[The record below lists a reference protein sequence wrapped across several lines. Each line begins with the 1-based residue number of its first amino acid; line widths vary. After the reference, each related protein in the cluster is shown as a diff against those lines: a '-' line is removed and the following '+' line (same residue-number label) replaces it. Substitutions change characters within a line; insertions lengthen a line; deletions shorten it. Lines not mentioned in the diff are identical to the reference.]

1 MDKEFRI
8 IPSEN
13 FNQSFISKKEEL
25 DFNNLDLDHFNDNEN
40 DNNNFNDNNNLHEYQ
55 NMNESNPANINYD
68 HSMSFN
74 IDEDQNINVNK
85 FDLGLENDFLKE
97 DMIMNKKQKIY
108 DQNLSNINVVSIND
122 FEPIKIIGKGAFGEV
137 RICRFKFNNEVVAV
151 KLISKNE
158 MNKKNQ
164 TKHILVE
171 RDILAKVSSEW
182 IVSLKM
188 SFQDDEFLYLVMEFM
203 PGGDLM
209 SLLIQREV
217 FDEKSAK
224 IYAAELVLSIE
235 SIHKLN
241 AIHRDIKPDNVLID
255 KNGHVKLSDF
265 GLSRI
270 IVRFY
275 FIS

>member
-13 FNQSFISKKEEL
+13 FNQSFVSKKEEL
-25 DFNNLDLDHFNDNEN
+25 DFNNL
-40 DNNNFNDNNNLHEYQ
+40 NL
-55 NMNESNPANINYD
+55 
-68 HSMSFN
+68 
-74 IDEDQNINVNK
+74 
-85 FDLGLENDFLKE
+85 
-97 DMIMNKKQKIY
+97 
-108 DQNLSNINVVSIND
+108 DQNLNDMLNMSGSINASNNYNHSTSYNNIIPNVDVKCFNVDIGYEDEYLKEEKCYSQNNQSNINIVSIND

-137 RICRFKFNNEVVAV
+137 RICRFKFNNEIVAV

-164 TKHILVE
+164 SKHILVE
-171 RDILAKVSSEW
+171 RDILAKASSEW

-209 SLLIQREV
+209 SLLIQKEV
-217 FDEKSAK
+217 FDEQSAK

-270 IVRFY
+270 IVSF
-275 FIS
+275 